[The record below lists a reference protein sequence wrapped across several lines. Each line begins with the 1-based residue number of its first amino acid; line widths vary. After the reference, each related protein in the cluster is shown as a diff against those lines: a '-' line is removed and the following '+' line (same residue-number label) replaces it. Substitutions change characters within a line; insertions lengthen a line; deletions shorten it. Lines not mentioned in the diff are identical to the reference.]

1 VPGSDDFD
9 NGVPTLR
16 GKFVNTVRGSGFP
29 EINLDDLAIEF
40 FHSGD
45 RGCLVWRSSEAGP
58 TSGPCAGCASSSL
71 VIAETR
77 ENKQIK

>member
-9 NGVPTLR
+9 DGVPTMR

-29 EINLDDLAIEF
+29 EISLDDLAIEF

-45 RGCLVWRSSEAGP
+45 RGRLVWRSSEAGP
-58 TSGPCAGCASSSL
+58 ASCPCACCASSSL
-71 VIAETR
+71 LRR
-77 ENKQIK
+77 EIIKK